1 MKFEIKANVENGIL
15 KTNAEELKNA
25 VIPELKK
32 YEYVVDESTY
42 DTAKKDR
49 ASLNK
54 LTKQVSEER
63 KRIEEDVFAQWK
75 TDKKTLMEIEKAIK
89 SRADELGSG
98 IKEIDDVEKK
108 KKYEALKKWWDEHK
122 NYEVEYHL
130 VHEDG
135 YLNKKATGKKVQES
149 LIEKLEKINR
159 DMNVMQTFLPNDEFE
174 AEQIINV
181 YLNTLDMSKAK
192 DKANELKELH
202 KKVDQ
207 MVKKPKQGQ
216 INFHNKDVEY
226 GKENIQVEDTKSGDV
241 YWAKFEIKGS
251 KEAFLKL
258 PSVLKELGIS
268 YKVLEKGRK

>member
-32 YEYVVDESTY
+32 YEYVVNESTY

-89 SRADELGSG
+89 SRADGLGSG
-98 IKEIDDVEKK
+98 IKEIDDAEKK

-122 NYEVEYHL
+122 NYEVEYKL

-159 DMNVMQTFLPNDEFE
+159 DMNVMKTFLPNDEFE

-192 DKANELKELH
+192 DKASELKELH

-226 GKENIQVEDTKSGDV
+226 GKENVQVENAQDEHV

-251 KEAFLKL
+251 KESFLKL
-258 PSVLKELGIS
+258 PNVLKELGIS
-268 YKVLEKGRK
+268 YKVLEKGRN

>member
-98 IKEIDDVEKK
+98 IKEIDDAEKE

-130 VHEDG
+130 VHENK
-135 YLNKKATGKKVQES
+135 YLNKSTTGKQVQES
-149 LIEKLEKINR
+149 LIGKLEKINQ
-159 DMNVMQTFLPNDEFE
+159 DMNVMKTFLPNDEFE

-192 DKANELKELH
+192 DKSNALKELH
-202 KKVDQ
+202 KKVDK
-207 MVKKPKQGQ
+207 MVNKPKQGQ

-226 GKENIQVEDTKSGDV
+226 GSENDKVEGAKSGDV

>member
-15 KTNAEELKNA
+15 KTNADELKNA

-32 YEYVVDESTY
+32 YEYVVDETTY

-89 SRADELGSG
+89 SKADELGSG
-98 IKEIDDVEKK
+98 IKEIDDAEKE

-130 VHEDG
+130 VHEDK
-135 YLNKKATGKKVQES
+135 YLNKSTTGKQVQES
-149 LIEKLEKINR
+149 LIGKLEKINQ
-159 DMNVMQTFLPNDEFE
+159 DMNVMKTFLPNDEFE

-192 DKANELKELH
+192 DKSNELKELH

-207 MVKKPKQGQ
+207 MVNKPKQGQ

-226 GKENIQVEDTKSGDV
+226 GSENVQVEGAKSGDV

-251 KEAFLKL
+251 KESFLKL

>member
-15 KTNAEELKNA
+15 KTNAEELKNE

-75 TDKKTLMEIEKAIK
+75 ADKKTLMEIEKAIK

-98 IKEIDDVEKK
+98 IKEIDDAEKE

-130 VHEDG
+130 VHEDK
-135 YLNKKATGKKVQES
+135 YLNKSTTGKQVQES
-149 LIEKLEKINR
+149 LIGKLEKINQ

-181 YLNTLDMSKAK
+181 YLNTLDISKAK
-192 DKANELKELH
+192 DKASELKELH
-202 KKVDQ
+202 KKVDK
-207 MVKKPKQGQ
+207 MVNKPKQGQ

-226 GKENIQVEDTKSGDV
+226 GKENVKVEDTQDKHE
-241 YWAKFEIKGS
+241 YWAKFEIKGR

-258 PSVLKELGIS
+258 PSILKELGIS

>member
-32 YEYVVDESTY
+32 YEYVVDETTY

-75 TDKKTLMEIEKAIK
+75 TDKKTLMEIEKTIK

-98 IKEIDDVEKK
+98 IKEIDDAEKE

-130 VHEDG
+130 VHEDK
-135 YLNKKATGKKVQES
+135 YLNKSTTGKQVQES
-149 LIEKLEKINR
+149 LIGKLEKINQ

-181 YLNTLDMSKAK
+181 YLNTLDISKAK
-192 DKANELKELH
+192 DKASELKELH
-202 KKVDQ
+202 KKVDK
-207 MVKKPKQGQ
+207 MVNKPKQGQ

-226 GKENIQVEDTKSGDV
+226 GKENVKVEDTQDKHE

>member
-98 IKEIDDVEKK
+98 IKEIDDAEKE

-122 NYEVEYHL
+122 NYEVEYYL
-130 VHEDG
+130 VHEDK
-135 YLNKKATGKKVQES
+135 YLNKSTTGKQVQES
-149 LIEKLEKINR
+149 LIGKLEKINQ

-202 KKVDQ
+202 KKVDK
-207 MVKKPKQGQ
+207 MVNKPKQGQ

-226 GKENIQVEDTKSGDV
+226 GKENVKVEDTQDKHE

>member
-89 SRADELGSG
+89 SRADELGTG
-98 IKEIDDVEKK
+98 IKEIDDAEKE
-108 KKYEALKKWWDEHK
+108 KKYEALKKWWDEHIK
-122 NYEVEYHL
+122 YDIDYSL
-130 VHEDG
+130 VHEDK
-135 YLNKKATGKKVQES
+135 YLNKSTTGKQVQES
-149 LIEKLEKINR
+149 LIGKIEKINQ
-159 DMNVMQTFLPNDEFE
+159 DMDVMETFLPIDDFE
-174 AEQIINV
+174 SEQIINV
-181 YLNTLDMSKAK
+181 YINTLDISKAK
-192 DKANELKELH
+192 DKADELKELH
-202 KKVDQ
+202 KKVDR
-207 MVKKPKQGQ
+207 MVKEPEQGQ
-216 INFHNKDVEY
+216 MNFHNKDVEY
-226 GKENIQVEDTKSGDV
+226 GNENVQVEDI
-241 YWAKFEIKGS
+241 YWAKFEIEGS
-251 KEAFLKL
+251 REAFLKL
-258 PSVLKELGIS
+258 PNVLKELGIN

>member
-89 SRADELGSG
+89 SRADELGTG
-98 IKEIDDVEKK
+98 IKEIDDAEKE

-122 NYEVEYHL
+122 NYEVEYQL
-130 VHEDG
+130 VHEDK
-135 YLNKKATGKKVQES
+135 YLNKSTTGKQVQES
-149 LIEKLEKINR
+149 LIGKLEKINQ
-159 DMNVMQTFLPNDEFE
+159 DMNVMQTFLPSDEFE

-181 YLNTLDMSKAK
+181 YLNTLDISKAK
-192 DKANELKELH
+192 DKANELEELH

-226 GKENIQVEDTKSGDV
+226 GNENVQVEDTQDKHE

>member
-15 KTNAEELKNA
+15 KTNADELKNA

-32 YEYVVDESTY
+32 YEYVVDETTY

-89 SRADELGSG
+89 SKADELGSG
-98 IKEIDDVEKK
+98 IKEIDEAEKE

-130 VHEDG
+130 VHEDK
-135 YLNKKATGKKVQES
+135 YLNKSTTGKQVQES
-149 LIEKLEKINR
+149 LIGKLEKINQ
-159 DMNVMQTFLPNDEFE
+159 DMNVMKTFLPNDEFE

-192 DKANELKELH
+192 DKSNELKELH

-207 MVKKPKQGQ
+207 MVNKPKQGQ

-226 GKENIQVEDTKSGDV
+226 GSENVQVEGAKSGDV

-251 KEAFLKL
+251 KESFLKL

>member
-32 YEYVVDESTY
+32 YEYVVDETTY

-98 IKEIDDVEKK
+98 IKEIDDAEKE

-122 NYEVEYHL
+122 NYEVEYRL
-130 VHEDG
+130 VHEDK
-135 YLNKKATGKKVQES
+135 YLNKSTTGKQVQES
-149 LIEKLEKINR
+149 LIGKLEKINQ

-174 AEQIINV
+174 SEQIISV

-202 KKVDQ
+202 KKVDK
-207 MVKKPKQGQ
+207 MVNKPKQGQ

-226 GKENIQVEDTKSGDV
+226 GNENVQVENTKSGDL

-258 PSVLKELGIS
+258 PGLLKELGIS
-268 YKVLEKGRK
+268 YKVLEKGRN

>member
-98 IKEIDDVEKK
+98 IKEIDDAEKE
-108 KKYEALKKWWDEHK
+108 KKYEALKNWWDEHK

-130 VHEDG
+130 VHEDK
-135 YLNKKATGKKVQES
+135 YLNKSTTGKQVQES
-149 LIEKLEKINR
+149 LIGKLEKINQ
-159 DMNVMQTFLPNDEFE
+159 DMNVMKTFLPNDEFE

-192 DKANELKELH
+192 DKSNELKELH

-207 MVKKPKQGQ
+207 MVNKPKQGQ

-226 GKENIQVEDTKSGDV
+226 GSENVKVEDAKDEHA

-251 KEAFLKL
+251 KESFLKL

>member
-25 VIPELKK
+25 LIPELKK
-32 YEYVVDESTY
+32 YEYVVDETTY

-89 SRADELGSG
+89 SRADELGTG
-98 IKEIDDVEKK
+98 IKEIDDAEKE

-159 DMNVMQTFLPNDEFE
+159 DMNVMKTFLPNDEFE
-174 AEQIINV
+174 AEQIIDV

-192 DKANELKELH
+192 DKENELKELH

-216 INFHNKDVEY
+216 INFHNKYVEY
-226 GKENIQVEDTKSGDV
+226 GNENVQVEDYQDEQV

-251 KEAFLKL
+251 KEAFFKL
-258 PSVLKELGIS
+258 PSVLKGLGIS
-268 YKVLEKGRK
+268 YKVLEKGRN

>member
-32 YEYVVDESTY
+32 YEYVVDETTY

-89 SRADELGSG
+89 SRADGLGSG
-98 IKEIDDVEKK
+98 IKEIDDAEKE

-122 NYEVEYHL
+122 NYEVEYYL
-130 VHEDG
+130 VHEDK
-135 YLNKKATGKKVQES
+135 YLNKKTTGKQVQES

-181 YLNTLDMSKAK
+181 YLNTLDISKAK
-192 DKANELKELH
+192 DKASELKELH
-202 KKVDQ
+202 KKVDK

-226 GKENIQVEDTKSGDV
+226 GKENVQVENVQDEHV

-251 KEAFLKL
+251 KESFLRL

-268 YKVLEKGRK
+268 YKVLEKGRN

>member
-54 LTKQVSEER
+54 LTKHVSEER

-98 IKEIDDVEKK
+98 IKEIDDAEKE
-108 KKYEALKKWWDEHK
+108 KKYEALKNWWDEHK
-122 NYEVEYHL
+122 NYEVEYRL
-130 VHEDG
+130 VHEDK
-135 YLNKKATGKKVQES
+135 YLNKSTTGKQVQES
-149 LIEKLEKINR
+149 LIGKLEKINQ
-159 DMNVMQTFLPNDEFE
+159 DMNVMKTFLPNDEFE

-192 DKANELKELH
+192 DKSNELKELH

-207 MVKKPKQGQ
+207 MVNKTKQGQ

-226 GKENIQVEDTKSGDV
+226 GSENVKVEDAKDEHA

-251 KEAFLKL
+251 KESFLKL

>member
-89 SRADELGSG
+89 SRADELGTG
-98 IKEIDDVEKK
+98 IKGIDDAEKE

-122 NYEVEYHL
+122 NYEVEYNL
-130 VHEDG
+130 VHEDK
-135 YLNKKATGKKVQES
+135 YLNKKATGKQVQES
-149 LIEKLEKINR
+149 LIGKLEKINQ
-159 DMNVMQTFLPNDEFE
+159 DMNVMKTFLPNDEFE

-192 DKANELKELH
+192 DKSNELKELH
-202 KKVDQ
+202 KKVDK

-226 GKENIQVEDTKSGDV
+226 GKENVQVEDTKSGDV

-251 KEAFLKL
+251 KESFLKL

-268 YKVLEKGRK
+268 YKVLEKGRN

>member
-98 IKEIDDVEKK
+98 IKEIDDAEKE

-130 VHEDG
+130 VHEDK
-135 YLNKKATGKKVQES
+135 YLNKSTTGKHVQES
-149 LIEKLEKINR
+149 LIGKLEKINQ

-181 YLNTLDMSKAK
+181 YLNTLDISKAK
-192 DKANELKELH
+192 DKASELKELH

-226 GKENIQVEDTKSGDV
+226 GKENVKVEDTQDKHE

-258 PSVLKELGIS
+258 PNVLKELGIS
-268 YKVLEKGRK
+268 CKVLEKGRN

>member
-98 IKEIDDVEKK
+98 IKEIDDAEKE
-108 KKYEALKKWWDEHK
+108 KKYEALKKWWDEHN

-130 VHEDG
+130 VHENK
-135 YLNKKATGKKVQES
+135 YLNK
-149 LIEKLEKINR
+149 LI
-159 DMNVMQTFLPNDEFE
+159 QT
-174 AEQIINV
+174 I
-181 YLNTLDMSKAK
+181 
-192 DKANELKELH
+192 
-202 KKVDQ
+202 
-207 MVKKPKQGQ
+207 
-216 INFHNKDVEY
+216 
-226 GKENIQVEDTKSGDV
+226 
-241 YWAKFEIKGS
+241 KFPI
-251 KEAFLKL
+251 
-258 PSVLKELGIS
+258 
-268 YKVLEKGRK
+268 

>member
-25 VIPELKK
+25 VITELKK
-32 YEYVVDESTY
+32 YEYVVDETTY

-98 IKEIDDVEKK
+98 IKEIDDAEKE

-159 DMNVMQTFLPNDEFE
+159 DMNVMQTLLPNDEFE

-226 GKENIQVEDTKSGDV
+226 GKENVQVENAQDEHV

-251 KEAFLKL
+251 KESFLKL

-268 YKVLEKGRK
+268 YKVLEKGRN

>member
-54 LTKQVSEER
+54 LTKKVSEER

-89 SRADELGSG
+89 SKADELGSG
-98 IKEIDDVEKK
+98 IKEIDDAEKE

-130 VHEDG
+130 VHEDK
-135 YLNKKATGKKVQES
+135 YLNKSTTGKQVQES
-149 LIEKLEKINR
+149 LIGKLEKINQ
-159 DMNVMQTFLPNDEFE
+159 DMNVMKTFLPNDEFE

-226 GKENIQVEDTKSGDV
+226 GRENVQVEGAKSGDV

-251 KEAFLKL
+251 KESFLKL

-268 YKVLEKGRK
+268 YKVLEKGRN

>member
-89 SRADELGSG
+89 SRAYELGNG
-98 IKEIDDVEKK
+98 IKEIDDAEKE

-130 VHEDG
+130 VHEDK
-135 YLNKKATGKKVQES
+135 YLNKKTTGKQVQES

-174 AEQIINV
+174 AEQIISV

-207 MVKKPKQGQ
+207 MVKKPKQGK

-226 GKENIQVEDTKSGDV
+226 GNENVQVENTKSGYL

-258 PSVLKELGIS
+258 PGVLKELGIS
-268 YKVLEKGRK
+268 YKVLEKGRN

>member
-32 YEYVVDESTY
+32 YEYVVDETTY

-98 IKEIDDVEKK
+98 IKEIDDAEKE

-159 DMNVMQTFLPNDEFE
+159 DMNVMQTLLPNDEFE

-226 GKENIQVEDTKSGDV
+226 GKENVQVENAQDEHV

-251 KEAFLKL
+251 KESFLKL

-268 YKVLEKGRK
+268 YKVLEKGRN

>member
-89 SRADELGSG
+89 SKADELGSG
-98 IKEIDDVEKK
+98 IKEIDDAEKE
-108 KKYEALKKWWDEHK
+108 KKYEALKNWWDEHK

-130 VHEDG
+130 VHEDK
-135 YLNKKATGKKVQES
+135 YLNKSTTGKQVQES
-149 LIEKLEKINR
+149 LIGKLEKINQ
-159 DMNVMQTFLPNDEFE
+159 DMNVMKTFLPNDEFE

-192 DKANELKELH
+192 DKSNELKELH

-207 MVKKPKQGQ
+207 MVNKPKQGQ

-226 GKENIQVEDTKSGDV
+226 GSENVKVEDAKDEHA

-251 KEAFLKL
+251 KESFLKL

>member
-15 KTNAEELKNA
+15 KTNAEELKKA

-32 YEYVVDESTY
+32 YEYVVDETTY

-89 SRADELGSG
+89 SKADELGSG
-98 IKEIDDVEKK
+98 IKEIDDAEKE

-130 VHEDG
+130 VHEDK
-135 YLNKKATGKKVQES
+135 YLNKSTTGKQVQES
-149 LIEKLEKINR
+149 LIGKLEKINQ
-159 DMNVMQTFLPNDEFE
+159 DMNVMKTFLPNDEFE

-207 MVKKPKQGQ
+207 MVKKPKQGK

-226 GKENIQVEDTKSGDV
+226 GSENVKVEGAKSGDV

-268 YKVLEKGRK
+268 YKVLEKGRN

>member
-32 YEYVVDESTY
+32 YEYVVDETTY

-98 IKEIDDVEKK
+98 IKEIDDV
-108 KKYEALKKWWDEHK
+108 
-122 NYEVEYHL
+122 
-130 VHEDG
+130 
-135 YLNKKATGKKVQES
+135 
-149 LIEKLEKINR
+149 
-159 DMNVMQTFLPNDEFE
+159 
-174 AEQIINV
+174 
-181 YLNTLDMSKAK
+181 
-192 DKANELKELH
+192 
-202 KKVDQ
+202 
-207 MVKKPKQGQ
+207 
-216 INFHNKDVEY
+216 
-226 GKENIQVEDTKSGDV
+226 
-241 YWAKFEIKGS
+241 
-251 KEAFLKL
+251 
-258 PSVLKELGIS
+258 
-268 YKVLEKGRK
+268 

>member
-32 YEYVVDESTY
+32 YEYVVDETTY

-89 SRADELGSG
+89 SKADELGSG
-98 IKEIDDVEKK
+98 IKEIDDAEKE

-130 VHEDG
+130 VHEDK
-135 YLNKKATGKKVQES
+135 YLNKSTTGKQVQES
-149 LIEKLEKINR
+149 LIGKLEKINQ
-159 DMNVMQTFLPNDEFE
+159 DMNVMKTFLPNDEFE

-226 GKENIQVEDTKSGDV
+226 GRENVQVEGAKSGDV

-251 KEAFLKL
+251 KESFLKL

-268 YKVLEKGRK
+268 YKVLEKGRN

>member
-89 SRADELGSG
+89 SRADGLGSG
-98 IKEIDDVEKK
+98 IKEIDDAEKE

-130 VHEDG
+130 VHEDK
-135 YLNKKATGKKVQES
+135 YLNKKTTGKQVQES

-159 DMNVMQTFLPNDEFE
+159 DMNVMKTFLPNDEFE

-226 GKENIQVEDTKSGDV
+226 GKENVQVENAQDEHV

-251 KEAFLKL
+251 KESFLKL
-258 PSVLKELGIS
+258 PIVLKELGIS
-268 YKVLEKGRK
+268 YKVLEKGRN

>member
-32 YEYVVDESTY
+32 YEYVVNESTY

-89 SRADELGSG
+89 SRADGLGSG
-98 IKEIDDVEKK
+98 IKEIDDAEKE

-130 VHEDG
+130 VHEDK
-135 YLNKKATGKKVQES
+135 YLNKKTTGKQVQES

-159 DMNVMQTFLPNDEFE
+159 DMNVMKTFLPNDEFE

-226 GKENIQVEDTKSGDV
+226 GKENVQVENNQDGHE

>member
-54 LTKQVSEER
+54 LTKKVSEER

-98 IKEIDDVEKK
+98 IKEIDDAEKE

-122 NYEVEYHL
+122 NYEVEYYL
-130 VHEDG
+130 VHEDK
-135 YLNKKATGKKVQES
+135 YLNKSTNGKQVQES
-149 LIEKLEKINR
+149 LIGKLEKINQ
-159 DMNVMQTFLPNDEFE
+159 DMNVMQTFLPSDEFE

-181 YLNTLDMSKAK
+181 YLNTIDMSKAK

-202 KKVDQ
+202 KKVDK
-207 MVKKPKQGQ
+207 MVNKPKQGQ

-226 GKENIQVEDTKSGDV
+226 GSENVQVEDAKSGDV

>member
-32 YEYVVDESTY
+32 YEYVVNESTY

-89 SRADELGSG
+89 SRADGLGSG
-98 IKEIDDVEKK
+98 IKEIDDAEKE

-130 VHEDG
+130 VHEDK
-135 YLNKKATGKKVQES
+135 YLNKKTTGKQVQES
-149 LIEKLEKINR
+149 LIEKIEKINQ

-226 GKENIQVEDTKSGDV
+226 GSENVQVEGAKSVDV

-251 KEAFLKL
+251 KEVFLKL